1 MTTKFLEGFVAGLDG
16 TVAMPVRLAVDGVRP
31 EPGGAYVAPAEGH
44 LRLVGGRLRV
54 TADAVAPG
62 QLPQGTVLLESI
74 ARDAGNGSV
83 GVVITGMGDDGA
95 VGLRALRRAGGRT
108 IAGHASTAVVNGMP
122 AAEIGRASGR
132 ERVWQY
138 G

>member
-1 MTTKFLEGFVAGLDG
+1 MLRRPPISPRTDSLFPYTTLF
-16 TVAMPVRLAVDGVRP
+16 RS
-31 EPGGAYVAPAEGH
+31 PGP
-44 LRLVGGRLRV
+44 
-54 TADAVAPG
+54 
-62 QLPQGTVLLESI
+62 LPQGTVLLESI

-108 IAGHASTAVVNGMP
+108 IAEHASTAVVNGMP